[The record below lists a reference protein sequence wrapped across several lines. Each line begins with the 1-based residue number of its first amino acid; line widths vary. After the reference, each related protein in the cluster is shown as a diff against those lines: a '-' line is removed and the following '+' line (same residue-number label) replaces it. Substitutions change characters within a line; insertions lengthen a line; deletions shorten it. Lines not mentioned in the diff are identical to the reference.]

1 MSLAARLATV
11 SAEHAALVR
20 TVNDLQQQLAQ
31 IVDRMSAL
39 TGRGRGV
46 KSGVKPPPRSQQAA
60 AHTSAQQGSA
70 TADERPRFIDI
81 GANLTDP
88 MFRGEYRGK
97 QKHRAD
103 LNDVLDR
110 GWDAGLDAIF
120 VTGGSLSESEA
131 AIKLCERDSRL
142 FCTVGCHPTRCTEYK
157 EGGSAYGAAL
167 EDLIQSHRGR
177 VMAVGE
183 CGLDYDRLQFCDKET
198 QLKYFE
204 AQLQLAARVKL
215 PLFLHCRAAGDD
227 FCEVMRRHRP
237 HVVGGVV
244 HSFDGSAEL
253 AAELVAMG
261 LYIGI
266 NGCSL
271 KTADNLAVAAGIPAS
286 ALMLETDAPWCEIRP
301 THAGIT
307 HVRTKLA
314 MVKAEKFEGGKGVK
328 NRNEPALIPQ
338 VLEVLAGIRKE
349 QPLELAQIVLA
360 NTRTLF
366 FSPTS

>member
-11 SAEHAALVR
+11 SAEHAALLR

-46 KSGVKPPPRSQQAA
+46 KSGAKPPPRSQQAA

-142 FCTVGCHPTRCTEYK
+142 FCTVGCHPTRCTEV
-157 EGGSAYGAAL
+157 
-167 EDLIQSHRGR
+167 RR
-177 VMAVGE
+177 
-183 CGLDYDRLQFCDKET
+183 CLQGPE
-198 QLKYFE
+198 
-204 AQLQLAARVKL
+204 R
-215 PLFLHCRAAGDD
+215 
-227 FCEVMRRHRP
+227 
-237 HVVGGVV
+237 
-244 HSFDGSAEL
+244 
-253 AAELVAMG
+253 
-261 LYIGI
+261 I
-266 NGCSL
+266 
-271 KTADNLAVAAGIPAS
+271 
-286 ALMLETDAPWCEIRP
+286 
-301 THAGIT
+301 
-307 HVRTKLA
+307 
-314 MVKAEKFEGGKGVK
+314 
-328 NRNEPALIPQ
+328 
-338 VLEVLAGIRKE
+338 
-349 QPLELAQIVLA
+349 
-360 NTRTLF
+360 
-366 FSPTS
+366 

>member
-1 MSLAARLATV
+1 MLTAAFCP
-11 SAEHAALVR
+11 
-20 TVNDLQQQLAQ
+20 LQ
-31 IVDRMSAL
+31 
-39 TGRGRGV
+39 
-46 KSGVKPPPRSQQAA
+46 
-60 AHTSAQQGSA
+60 
-70 TADERPRFIDI
+70 
-81 GANLTDP
+81 
-88 MFRGEYRGK
+88 
-97 QKHRAD
+97 
-103 LNDVLDR
+103 
-110 GWDAGLDAIF
+110 
-120 VTGGSLSESEA
+120 
-131 AIKLCERDSRL
+131 
-142 FCTVGCHPTRCTEYK
+142 YK

-167 EDLIQSHRGR
+167 EDLIESHRGR

-204 AQLQLAARVKL
+204 AQVCRTAALVKPAQCAVIRRLSTHCALLRLRVQLQLAARVKL

-349 QPLELAQIVLA
+349 QPLELAQTVLA

-366 FSPTS
+366 FPPTS